1 MWGRPNMISPYGFF
15 SGFLAALYF
24 TSGNIL
30 LINLDVTYLILI
42 RGTKNKNE
50 TDESESKRTFNK

>member
-1 MWGRPNMISPYGFF
+1 MISPYGFF